1 MDGWIQET
9 NKVRSP
15 IYSNKILK
23 IEEINAN
30 LWSWDQARGIQL
42 HGTWIIY
49 FYIYRY
55 IQLFKVS
62 SEHSELLIKKLK
74 NNCINNHV

>member
-55 IQLFKVS
+55 I
-62 SEHSELLIKKLK
+62 
-74 NNCINNHV
+74 

>member
-49 FYIYRY
+49 FYISAKP
-55 IQLFKVS
+55 IQSIFSVGHHMNPVK
-62 SEHSELLIKKLK
+62 ELSF
-74 NNCINNHV
+74 CIPMS